1 MSRRIFYV
9 ALFALL
15 VAVSLPVDA
24 QLHKVPRL
32 GVLSGGSARPEA
44 FHNELRKLGYIEG
57 QNILVEYRYAE
68 GSYDRLPDLAAELV
82 RLQVDIIFACCPG
95 GLPSAAAK
103 NVTTTIPIVFV
114 RMGDPVGPGAVASLA
129 RPGGNV
135 TGLSGFSREL
145 SGKQLELLKE
155 VVPIIFRVAV
165 LLDPAINT
173 PFLEE
178 FEAVAP
184 ALGVKLKVLGVRT
197 PGDLNKIFPALTKER
212 ADALAVSDNT
222 IFFTHRKQ
230 IVEFATKSRL
240 PTVFALKEYVEAG
253 GLMSYGVNV
262 ADLFRRAATYVDRIL
277 KGAKPADLP
286 VEQPTKFELIIN
298 LKTAKQIGLT
308 IPPNVLARAD
318 RVIR

>member
-15 VAVSLPVDA
+15 VAVSFPVDA

-44 FHNELRKLGYIEG
+44 FHNELRELGYIAG

-68 GSYDRLPDLAAELV
+68 GKYDRLPDLAAELV

-155 VVPIIFRVAV
+155 AVPTISRVAV
-165 LLDPAINT
+165 LLNPAINT
-173 PFLEE
+173 PVWDEY
-178 FEAVAP
+178 EAVAKT
-184 ALGVKLKVLGVRT
+184 LRVQLKVLEAKT
-197 PGDLNKIFPALTKER
+197 PRDLNKISSALTKER
-212 ADALAVSDNT
+212 ADALAVSEDPL
-222 IFFTHRKQ
+222 FFSHRKQ
-230 IVEFATKSRL
+230 IVEFAAKNRL
-240 PTVFALKEYVEAG
+240 PSVFAWKEYVEAG

-262 ADLFRRAATYVDRIL
+262 ADLYRRAATYVDRIL
-277 KGAKPADLP
+277 KGAKAADLP
-286 VEQPTKFELIIN
+286 VERPTKFELIIN
-298 LKTAKQIGLT
+298 LKTAKQVGLT
-308 IPPNVLARAD
+308 VPPNVLARAD